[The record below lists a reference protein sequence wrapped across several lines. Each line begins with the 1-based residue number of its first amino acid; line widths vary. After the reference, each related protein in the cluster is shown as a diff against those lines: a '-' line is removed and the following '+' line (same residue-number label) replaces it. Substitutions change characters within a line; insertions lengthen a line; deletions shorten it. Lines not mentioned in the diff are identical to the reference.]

1 MIKSLIGGFAQIAA
15 KPQVLIAGI
24 IATIVQFA
32 IAYLTI
38 EPLVN
43 LVEKAFIL
51 QELPNVGLIE
61 LPLQF
66 YRMYFAEVNVLILA
80 LLASMIVQLWL
91 GVTIARFA
99 NNLRDG
105 KKGISEALGFGI
117 KHLGKIIAAIVFL
130 VFVAALFF
138 AAFQAIVWLS
148 DYTIELSIALTA
160 LLALFTAYVY
170 VKLVFFIPIMGCRQA
185 NVHDAL
191 AEAWNFSVKKF
202 WKIVLLLILIAVVA
216 GIIELVGSAIAEIPG
231 NETAFIV
238 ILAVFSIIAST
249 YSALVLANYYLNHE
263 GEHPKM
269 FYEARQRRKS
279 RK

>member
-66 YRMYFAEVNVLILA
+66 YRMYFTEVNVLILA

-99 NNLRDG
+99 NNLRDE
-105 KKGISEALGFGI
+105 KKGIS
-117 KHLGKIIAAIVFL
+117 AIVLPTSSIIPATTATRTKSKTIFQNFL
-130 VFVAALFF
+130 TLK
-138 AAFQAIVWLS
+138 FQA
-148 DYTIELSIALTA
+148 
-160 LLALFTAYVY
+160 
-170 VKLVFFIPIMGCRQA
+170 
-185 NVHDAL
+185 
-191 AEAWNFSVKKF
+191 
-202 WKIVLLLILIAVVA
+202 
-216 GIIELVGSAIAEIPG
+216 SAK
-231 NETAFIV
+231 
-238 ILAVFSIIAST
+238 AS
-249 YSALVLANYYLNHE
+249 
-263 GEHPKM
+263 
-269 FYEARQRRKS
+269 
-279 RK
+279 